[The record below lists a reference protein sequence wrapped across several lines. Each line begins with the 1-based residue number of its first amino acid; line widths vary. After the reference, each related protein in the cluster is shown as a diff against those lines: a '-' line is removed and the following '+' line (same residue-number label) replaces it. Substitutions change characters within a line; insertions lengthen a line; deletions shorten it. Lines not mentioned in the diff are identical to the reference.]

1 MGKRCWMARLATFSH
16 TNPLTISDIKM
27 LQNCIFECYRPQT
40 WTLLVWE
47 LDNEEIFDQ
56 SSGQVTTNLE
66 VNNFVS
72 RTSHNILRNFTLYV
86 FYYIPQIRTN
96 YMVNIKDPKS
106 GTQ

>member
-40 WTLLVWE
+40 WMLLVWE

-56 SSGQVTTNLE
+56 SSGQVTTITRGE
-66 VNNFVS
+66 QF
-72 RTSHNILRNFTLYV
+72 RKSHFSQYSKELYTIHILLYSSN
-86 FYYIPQIRTN
+86 TN
-96 YMVNIKDPKS
+96 
-106 GTQ
+106 